1 MSSAY
6 NLSVKD
12 WQAVVDRPFMCGSFT
27 WTGFDYRGEPNP
39 YGWPDVSN
47 NTGLLDSCGFPK
59 DKFYYFQ
66 SCWTDKPMVHLLPDS
81 WNWPGKEG
89 QNLRVIAFSNARQVE
104 LFLDGR
110 SLGVK
115 GVAHDGFAEW
125 QVPYQAGQLAAKG
138 YTDGK
143 TVATEE
149 LATTGP
155 AARIRLAP
163 AFTDVAANGEDAV
176 VVPISVLDQQGRVV
190 PDSDN
195 QITVQLTGGGRLVG
209 IGNGNPADH
218 DPDQAARRKVFHGH
232 CLVIIQAGTEPA
244 TLELSVSSPGL
255 APDTAK
261 IQVR

>member
-1 MSSAY
+1 M
-6 NLSVKD
+6 
-12 WQAVVDRPFMCGSFT
+12 
-27 WTGFDYRGEPNP
+27 
-39 YGWPDVSN
+39 
-47 NTGLLDSCGFPK
+47 
-59 DKFYYFQ
+59 
-66 SCWTDKPMVHLLPDS
+66 
-81 WNWPGKEG
+81 
-89 QNLRVIAFSNARQVE
+89 
-104 LFLDGR
+104 
-110 SLGVK
+110 
-115 GVAHDGFAEW
+115 
-125 QVPYQAGQLAAKG
+125 AGAKG